1 MSRWQLLAVSA
12 PRSAPRHTLFGWRVT
27 CCNSCFPK
35 LLALASQTAYLT
47 SHTVSIELRR
57 TAVAFLNLS
66 STAHRRICVN
76 PEDLLFNCNCFFSTH
91 GRDASFGSLTLS
103 SLCSVPLRCPTCLL
117 VAGGLHGQPG
127 KVQRAE

>member
-1 MSRWQLLAVSA
+1 MSRRQLLTVSA

-27 CCNSCFPK
+27 CFPK
-35 LLALASQTAYLT
+35 LLALALQTAYLS

-76 PEDLLFNCNCFFSTH
+76 PEDLLKFNYNCFFINH
-91 GRDASFGSLTLS
+91 GRDASLGSLTLS
-103 SLCSVPLRCPTCLL
+103 SLCSVNLSCAICR
-117 VAGGLHGQPG
+117 AG
-127 KVQRAE
+127 E